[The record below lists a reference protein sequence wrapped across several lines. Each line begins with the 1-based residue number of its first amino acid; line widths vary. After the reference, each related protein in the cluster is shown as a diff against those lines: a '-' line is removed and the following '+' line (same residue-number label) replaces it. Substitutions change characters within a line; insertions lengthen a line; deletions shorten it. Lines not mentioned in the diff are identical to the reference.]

1 MQVMERSECLKKM
14 RLDLRICIVSGKYSN
29 VLFRCQRIIQ
39 CKHTVF
45 LCAVL
50 SRSRLTGRQNKR
62 IAFPKSAGFLPARLP
77 LRISLSFSKTG
88 AVKVSASLIA
98 ILELAILSFYALVP
112 RLIRAVRHL

>member
-14 RLDLRICIVSGKYSN
+14 RLDLRICIVSENSN
-29 VLFRCQRIIQ
+29 LLFRCQRIIQ

-62 IAFPKSAGFLPARLP
+62 IAFPKSAGFLPARLA
-77 LRISLSFSKTG
+77 LGISLSFSKTG
-88 AVKVSASLIA
+88 AVNVSASLIA
-98 ILELAILSFYALVP
+98 ILELAILSFHALVP